1 MTLSAARGEVVVD
14 QLFCAIVCLLLACQ
28 TRPLDASQMN
38 SDAIDVDVK
47 ETLDPKKVAAAKKV
61 FRQVPMPSK
70 DPGRHGVGYGNYSF
84 SSGAIRTQ
92 AEFDY
97 FLGQLESGKHTY
109 SSPKL
114 HAALKDL
121 VLDFDKEAL
130 LLLRHWV
137 GSGSTIVRF
146 GTPSLSLSTTP
157 EMGRSRKILTLR
169 IDLPK
174 SRELMGTADEA
185 QYCFPVVVDT
195 DQVDMVV
202 LEVEGSIVFAVDFD
216 GALPQFEE
224 RGP

>member
-1 MTLSAARGEVVVD
+1 MAR
-14 QLFCAIVCLLLACQ
+14 LFCPIVCLLLACQ
-28 TRPLDASQMN
+28 TPPPDTSQKD
-38 SDAIDVDVK
+38 SDEIAVHVK
-47 ETLDPKKVAAAKKV
+47 KTLDPRKVAAAKKV

-70 DPGRHGVGYGNYSF
+70 DPGRHGYGYGNYSF

-92 AEFDY
+92 AEFDD
-97 FLGQLESGKHTY
+97 FLGRLESGKDTY

-121 VLDFDKEAL
+121 VLDFDRKAL

-157 EMGRSRKILTLR
+157 EMGWSRKVLTLR
-169 IDLPK
+169 IDLPE

-195 DQVDMVV
+195 SQVDMVV
-202 LEVEGSIVFAVDFD
+202 LEVEGNVVFAVDFD

-224 RGP
+224 HDRRK